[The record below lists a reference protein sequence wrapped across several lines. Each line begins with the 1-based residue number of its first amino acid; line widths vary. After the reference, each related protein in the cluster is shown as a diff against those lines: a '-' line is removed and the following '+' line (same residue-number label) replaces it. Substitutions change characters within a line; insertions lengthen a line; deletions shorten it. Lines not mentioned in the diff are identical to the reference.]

1 MARSHD
7 IRQLIC
13 VKRGV
18 YTYTNLRADPPE
30 NMPSPNRQRRYWGMT
45 TGQIGLLAAVAAIN
59 GVILLAGLLLVL
71 SPQEPDP
78 ALAAVSRPS
87 TEVPAPTST
96 APARFP
102 PTWTPTPVPTSRPTR
117 TPLPTATAATRVPR
131 PTVERPNIAIWND
144 LNSYRLQL
152 NMRFGANSDAQSMTW
167 KITYEWV
174 KEPAA
179 EHTILTI
186 DSQGL
191 PTNVPALTVESI
203 QIGNAAWTRL
213 GGDWQKTAAQPASA
227 MQSSWADVE
236 ELFRGLK
243 PVGEDTINGL
253 RCQHYVVDDTVSGSD
268 GLGAA
273 QAQVRAQGEVWIA
286 AQPDLPP
293 VPVRVRLKIRA
304 ADLFSLLP
312 TGSIPARQPAAQ
324 ADVTYDIELD
334 VTDIN
339 RPITIR
345 PPL

>member
-1 MARSHD
+1 MTLS
-7 IRQLIC
+7 
-13 VKRGV
+13 
-18 YTYTNLRADPPE
+18 
-30 NMPSPNRQRRYWGMT
+30 NRKRRYWGMT
-45 TGQIGLLAAVAAIN
+45 AGQLGLLAAVAALN
-59 GVILLAGLLLVL
+59 GVILLAGLWLVL

-78 ALAAVSRPS
+78 ALAAAPRLS
-87 TEVPAPTST
+87 TVTPASIST

-102 PTWTPTPVPTSRPTR
+102 PTWTPTAVPTSRPTR
-117 TPLPTATAATRVPR
+117 TPLPKATAATRVPR

-179 EHTILTI
+179 EHTVFTI

-203 QIGNAAWTRL
+203 QVGNAAWTRL
-213 GGDWQKTAAQPASA
+213 GGDWQKTAAQPSSA

-236 ELFRGLK
+236 ELFRDLK
-243 PVGEDTINGL
+243 PVGADTINGIY
-253 RCQHYVVDDTVSGSD
+253 CQHYVVDDTVSNSGS
-268 GLGAA
+268 LGSA

-293 VPVRVRLKIRA
+293 VPVRVRLKIHA
-304 ADLFSLLP
+304 ADLFSMLP
-312 TGSIPARQPAAQ
+312 SGVVPTRQPAAQ
-324 ADVTYDIELD
+324 ADVTYEIELD

-339 RPITIR
+339 RPIAIR